1 MEKYND
7 YVSLSTALSLKNAG
21 FNWETSTYYQGHTSK
36 ELINTYPSC
45 CNFNGKDSYY
55 NTHEDVSMHRT
66 SAPTLY
72 VAQKWL
78 REVKGIHITVYS
90 CSQESW
96 QYRITKRGENL
107 NDGIFGEDFYTYEEA
122 LEHAIVTAIIN
133 NFLVCLTGRKS
144 LNKYVI

>member
-7 YVSLSTALSLKNAG
+7 YVSVSTALSLKNAG
-21 FNWETSTYYQGHTSK
+21 FDWATSTYYQGQTSN
-36 ELINTYPSC
+36 ELINEYPSC
-45 CNFNGKDSYY
+45 YNFNDKDSYY
-55 NTHEDVSMHRT
+55 NKHEDVSMHRT

-122 LEHAIVTAIIN
+122 LEHAILTAIIN
-133 NFLVCLTGRKS
+133 NFLVCL
-144 LNKYVI
+144 V

>member
-7 YVSLSTALSLKNAG
+7 YVSVSTALSLKNAG
-21 FNWETSTYYQGHTSK
+21 FDWATSTYYQGHTSH
-36 ELINTYPSC
+36 ELINEYPSC
-45 CNFNGKDSYY
+45 YNFNDKDSYY
-55 NTHEDVSMHRT
+55 NTHEDVSVHRT

-78 REVKGIHITVYS
+78 RNVKGIHITVYS

-122 LEHAIVTAIIN
+122 LEHAILTAIIN
-133 NFLVCLTGRKS
+133 NFLVCL
-144 LNKYVI
+144 V

>member
-7 YVSLSTALSLKNAG
+7 YVSVSTALSLKNAG
-21 FNWETSTYYQGHTSK
+21 FDWEISTYYQGRTSN
-36 ELINTYPSC
+36 EVINTYPSC

-55 NTHEDVSMHRT
+55 NTHEDVSVHRT

-78 REVKGIHITVYS
+78 RNVKGIHITVYS

-96 QYRITKRGENL
+96 QYRITKRGEQL
-107 NDGIFGEDFYTYEEA
+107 KDGIFCEDFYTYEEA
-122 LEHAIVTAIIN
+122 LDHAILTALLN
-133 NFLVCLTGRKS
+133 YFLV
-144 LNKYVI
+144 

>member
-7 YVSLSTALSLKNAG
+7 YVSVSTALSLKNAG
-21 FNWETSTYYQGHTSK
+21 FNWEISTYYQGYTLNDATKHSIYQYG
-36 ELINTYPSC
+36 ELITTPSC
-45 CNFNGKDSYY
+45 CDFNNKESYY
-55 NTHEDVSMHRT
+55 NKHEDVSMHRA

-96 QYRITKRGENL
+96 QYRITKRGEQL
-107 NDGIFGEDFYTYEEA
+107 KDGIFCEDFYTYEEA
-122 LEHAIVTAIIN
+122 LEHAILTAIIN
-133 NFLVCLTGRKS
+133 NFLV
-144 LNKYVI
+144 